1 MRDALTR
8 LWPAVTRFLR
18 THHLALAV
26 AAFAIAAAG
35 TLYTAGQRAER
46 AAWQAKALTAKR
58 DTVVREI
65 RVVETRYRTD
75 TLRFVRWRTRW
86 DTVARD
92 VERWKHDTLRV
103 VEYVAVA
110 DSTIRACTAALTSC
124 DRLRQLQQA
133 RAELAEQQLAIGQR
147 GHRRRQLVTGIV
159 AAAAGVAIGARLR

>member
-1 MRDALTR
+1 MRDILTR
-8 LWPAVTRFLR
+8 LWPAVARFLR

-58 DTVVREI
+58 DTVMREI

-75 TLRFVRWRTRW
+75 TVRLVRWRTKW

-92 VERWKHDTLRV
+92 VERWKHDTVRV
-103 VEYVAVA
+103 VEFVRVA

-124 DRLRQLQQA
+124 DRLRQLQQE
-133 RAELAEQQLAIGQR
+133 RAELAEQQLRLRTRGQS
-147 GHRRRQLVTGIV
+147 RRQLVTGVV
-159 AAAAGVAIGARLR
+159 AGAVGLAAGRTMR

>member
-1 MRDALTR
+1 MRH
-8 LWPAVTRFLR
+8 LWPAVGRFLR

-26 AAFAIAAAG
+26 AAFAITAAG
-35 TLYTAGQRAER
+35 ALYTAGQRAER

-75 TLRFVRWRTRW
+75 TLRLVRWRTRW
-86 DTVARD
+86 DTVVRD

-124 DRLRQLQQA
+124 DRLRQLQQE
-133 RAELAEQQLAIGQR
+133 RAELAEEQLRLRTQGQ
-147 GHRRRQLVTGIV
+147 RRRQVLGIV
-159 AAAAGVAIGARLR
+159 GAAAVGVAAGRLLR

>member
-1 MRDALTR
+1 MRD
-8 LWPAVTRFLR
+8 LWPAVGRFLR

-75 TLRFVRWRTRW
+75 TLRLREWRTRW

-92 VERWKHDTLRV
+92 VERWKHDTVRV
-103 VEYVAVA
+103 VQFVQVA
-110 DSTIRACTAALTSC
+110 DSTIRACTTALTSC
-124 DRLRQLQQA
+124 DRLRQLQQE

-147 GHRRRQLVTGIV
+147 GQRRRQLVTGIV

>member
-8 LWPAVTRFLR
+8 LWPAVARFLR

-35 TLYTAGQRAER
+35 TLYEAGKRAER
-46 AAWQAKALTAKR
+46 AAWETRAIRAKR
-58 DTVVREI
+58 DTVVRQI

-75 TLRFVRWRTRW
+75 TLRVREWRIRW
-86 DTVARD
+86 DTVRRD

-103 VEYVAVA
+103 VEYVTVA

-124 DRLRQLQQA
+124 DRLRQLQQE
-133 RAELAEQQLAIGQR
+133 RAELAEQQLAIGQH
-147 GHRRRQLVTGIV
+147 GQRRRQLVTGIV